1 MCYNIDVNSHLKP
14 LGKFLM
20 IDLLGSIAWF
30 PVWWYTVGLKR
41 QAIRAVKSLQ
51 YRYQAYGFK
60 IWIKNFFVP
69 MYGQYDFGGR
79 AISILMRF
87 VVLIGR
93 GVALVV
99 EGLVLFLGVAVW
111 AAAPALFLVFALTNF
126 SKGLFMNQIEF
137 LLG

>member
-1 MCYNIDVNSHLKP
+1 MVVNSHLKP
-14 LGKFLM
+14 LGKYLM
-20 IDLLGSIAWF
+20 IDLLGSVAWF
-30 PVWWYTVGLKR
+30 PVWWYTIGLKR

-87 VVLIGR
+87 VVLVGR
-93 GVALVV
+93 SIALVV
-99 EGLVLFLGVAVW
+99 EGLVLFLGVGVW
-111 AAAPALFLVFALTNF
+111 AAAPAVFLVFALTNL
-126 SKGLFMNQIEF
+126 SKGLFMDQVKF
-137 LLG
+137 LFG

>member
-1 MCYNIDVNSHLKP
+1 MNSHLKP
-14 LGKFLM
+14 LGKYLL

-41 QAIRAVKSLQ
+41 QAVKAVRALE
-51 YRYQAYGFK
+51 YRYQAYGFR
-60 IWIKNFFVP
+60 IWIRNFFVP

-93 GVALVV
+93 GIALVV
-99 EGLVLFLGVAVW
+99 EGLVLSLGVAVW
-111 AAAPALFLVFALTNF
+111 AAAPTLFLVFALTNL
-126 SKGLFMNQIEF
+126 SKGLFMEQVKF

>member
-1 MCYNIDVNSHLKP
+1 
-14 LGKFLM
+14 M
-20 IDLLGSIAWF
+20 IDLLGSVAWF
-30 PVWWYTVGLKR
+30 PVWWYTIGLKR

-87 VVLIGR
+87 VVLVGR
-93 GVALVV
+93 SIALVV
-99 EGLVLFLGVAVW
+99 EGLVLFLGVGVW
-111 AAAPALFLVFALTNF
+111 AAAPAVFLVFALTNL
-126 SKGLFMNQIEF
+126 SKGLFMDQVKF
-137 LLG
+137 LFG